1 MKRPPTANE
10 RQRGVALIT
19 AMLIVALVTML
30 TGAAI
35 WDFHLDQRRTEAV
48 LFSDLGTNFALGA
61 EAWAGRI
68 LIEDAEDG
76 NVDHPD
82 EIWATNLPP
91 LPIDGG
97 SVDGAL
103 IDLQGRFNLN
113 NLVDGEGNTD
123 TIVVQQLERLL
134 TALELDR
141 RWAGLI
147 ADWIDLDINPN
158 FPDGAEDSS
167 YMSQVPPYRP
177 PNTLITSVSEL
188 MALPEMNLDTYR
200 ALAPYVTALPA
211 GTAINVNTASVP
223 VLMSLSDDLTASDAA
238 RILEDRPEDGY
249 ETVAE
254 LQDVLP
260 ANITAP
266 LTVGSRYFRLGVRV
280 NIGSTELT
288 MYSLLEREGAGVV
301 RTLLRSFGTE

>member
-1 MKRPPTANE
+1 
-10 RQRGVALIT
+10 
-19 AMLIVALVTML
+19 
-30 TGAAI
+30 
-35 WDFHLDQRRTEAV
+35 
-48 LFSDLGTNFALGA
+48 
-61 EAWAGRI
+61 
-68 LIEDAEDG
+68 
-76 NVDHPD
+76 
-82 EIWATNLPP
+82 
-91 LPIDGG
+91 
-97 SVDGAL
+97 
-103 IDLQGRFNLN
+103 
-113 NLVDGEGNTD
+113 
-123 TIVVQQLERLL
+123 
-134 TALELDR
+134 
-141 RWAGLI
+141 
-147 ADWIDLDINPN
+147 
-158 FPDGAEDSS
+158 
-167 YMSQVPPYRP
+167 MSQVPPYRP

-211 GTAINVNTASVP
+211 GTAINVNTTSVP